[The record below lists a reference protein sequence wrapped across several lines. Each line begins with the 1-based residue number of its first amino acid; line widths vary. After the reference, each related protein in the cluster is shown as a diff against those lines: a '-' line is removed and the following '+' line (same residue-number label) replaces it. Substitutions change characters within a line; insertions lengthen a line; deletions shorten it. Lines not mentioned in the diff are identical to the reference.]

1 MASSRL
7 IYSIYENRL
16 QKRLL
21 KEKLPKHIGLIHDGH
36 RRYAKKEG
44 LLSFE
49 VSYKIGMNRFKDC
62 LAWCDNVGIEYITS
76 WLLSRENLSRP
87 KSELDPYF
95 EVLNQLFEELLID
108 DVVDNFKVEFIGSID
123 MLPNFLQE
131 TIRKLKEVRSG
142 GQKTLTIALGYGGR
156 QEILDAIKGLIDEN
170 RNDANDFDTL
180 LENVTDEQLRQ
191 HLYSPETPD
200 IDLII
205 RTSGE
210 SRLSGFLLWQSA
222 YSEVIFQD
230 VYWPEFR
237 KIDFLRCLREYAQR
251 ERRFGQ

>member
-131 TIRKLKEVRSG
+131 SISKLKEVRSG

>member
-1 MASSRL
+1 MAATRTHQGV
-7 IYSIYENRL
+7 RP
-16 QKRLL
+16 QM
-21 KEKLPKHIGLIHDGH
+21 
-36 RRYAKKEG
+36 A
-44 LLSFE
+44 LS
-49 VSYKIGMNRFKDC
+49 V
-62 LAWCDNVGIEYITS
+62 
-76 WLLSRENLSRP
+76 NLSPSGARLEA
-87 KSELDPYF
+87 KERATCMRGRRRKEELEPYF
-95 EVLNQLFEELLID
+95 EILNELFEDLLID
-108 DVVDNFKVEFIGSID
+108 DVVDNFKIEFIGSTD
-123 MLPNFLQE
+123 LLPEFLQT
-131 TIRKLKEVRSG
+131 TIEQLEEVRGG

-170 RNDANDFDTL
+170 RNQENDFDRL
-180 LENVTDEQLRQ
+180 IENVTDEQLRQ
-191 HLYSPETPD
+191 HLYSPEAPD

>member
-1 MASSRL
+1 MFSPRL
-7 IYSIYENRL
+7 VYSIYENRL
-16 QKRLL
+16 QSKLL
-21 KEKLPKHIGLIHDGH
+21 KQNLPKHIGLIHDGH
-36 RRYAKKEG
+36 RRYAKREG
-44 LLSFE
+44 LYSYE
-49 VSYKIGMNRFKDC
+49 VSYKIGMNRLKEC
-62 LAWCDNVGIEYITS
+62 IAWCDEVGIEYITS
-76 WLLSRENLSRP
+76 WLLSKENLGRP
-87 KSELDPYF
+87 KEELEPYF
-95 EVLNQLFEELLID
+95 AILNELFEELLID
-108 DVVDNFKVEFIGSID
+108 DVVDNFKIEFIGSTNL
-123 MLPNFLQE
+123 LPDYLQHS
-131 TIRKLKEVRSG
+131 IQRLSEVRGG

-156 QEILDAIKGLIDEN
+156 QEILDAIRGLIDEN
-170 RNDANDFDTL
+170 RNTENDFDKL
-180 LENVTDEQLRQ
+180 IENITDEQLRQ